1 MENTVEN
8 RLVAQKLKQI
18 HKRFVKS
25 SNELEGSGLKEDFL
39 KKAYTMFFNT
49 FFHDSPV
56 KDVANKFLNGKGIEK
71 YEKREI
77 GSGISGG
84 VKKRGRPKKVII
96 TGEGVSGDCE
106 CKDTKTGRGVSG
118 GKRKLSPWIEL
129 VNKVRKEQNLKGVKQ
144 AIEYIKKNDL
154 YKK

>member
-77 GSGISGG
+77 GSGVSGG
-84 VKKRGRPKKVII
+84 KKRGRPKKVII
-96 TGEGVSGDCE
+96 NGEGVSGGCE
-106 CKDTKTGRGVSG
+106 CKDTKTGKGVSG
-118 GKRKLSPWIEL
+118 GKRQLSPWIQL
-129 VNKVRKEQNLKGVKQ
+129 VNKTMKEQNLKGVKQ

>member
-56 KDVANKFLNGKGIEK
+56 KDIANKFLNGKGVGE
-71 YEKREI
+71 YENRQI
-77 GSGISGG
+77 GSGEIK
-84 VKKRGRPKKVII
+84 KKRGRPKQI
-96 TGEGVSGDCE
+96 GEGM
-106 CKDTKTGRGVSG
+106 SG
-118 GKRKLSPWIEL
+118 GCDCKEETKSTGKGVLGKKRKLSPWIEL
-129 VNKVRKEQNLKGVKQ
+129 VNKVRKEQNLKGVKE
-144 AIEYIKKNDL
+144 AIDYIKKNDL

>member
-18 HKRFVKS
+18 HKRFVKL
-25 SNELEGSGLKEDFL
+25 SNELKGSGLKEDFL

-49 FFHDSPV
+49 FFYDSPV

-77 GSGISGG
+77 GSGVIGG
-84 VKKRGRPKKVII
+84 KKRGRPKKVIN
-96 TGEGVSGDCE
+96 GEGVSGG
-106 CKDTKTGRGVSG
+106 CKCKEEKKSIGKGTSG
-118 GKRKLSPWIEL
+118 GKRKLSPWIQL
-129 VNKVRKEQNLKGVKQ
+129 VNQVRKEQNIKGVKQ
-144 AIEYIKKNDL
+144 AIEYI
-154 YKK
+154 

>member
-1 MENTVEN
+1 MENTAEN

-18 HKRFVKS
+18 HKKFVKS
-25 SNELEGSGLKEDFL
+25 QNELEGSGLKEDFL

-56 KDVANKFLNGKGIEK
+56 KDVANKFLGKGVAE
-71 YEKREI
+71 YEKRPI
-77 GSGISGG
+77 GSGVSGG
-84 VKKRGRPKKVII
+84 KKRGRPKKQI
-96 TGEGVSGDCE
+96 TGGCE
-106 CKDTKTGRGVSG
+106 CKDTKTGDNDKTGKGVSG
-118 GKRKLSPWIEL
+118 GKKVKKLSPWIEL

-144 AIEYIKKNDL
+144 AIEYIKKHDL

>member
-25 SNELEGSGLKEDFL
+25 SNELEWSGLKEDFL
-39 KKAYTMFFNT
+39 KKAYAMFFNT

-56 KDVANKFLNGKGIEK
+56 KDVANKFLNDKGIEK

-77 GSGISGG
+77 GSGIIGSG
-84 VKKRGRPKKVII
+84 KKRGRPKKISI
-96 TGEGVSGDCE
+96 GGCE
-106 CKDTKTGRGVSG
+106 CKDTKTGMGTSG
-118 GKRKLSPWIEL
+118 DKRKLSPWIEL
-129 VNKVRKEQNLKGVKQ
+129 VNKEKKEQNIKGVKQ
-144 AIEYIKKNDL
+144 AIEYI
-154 YKK
+154 

>member
-77 GSGISGG
+77 GSGVSGG
-84 VKKRGRPKKVII
+84 KKRGRPKKVII
-96 TGEGVSGDCE
+96 NGEGVSGGCE
-106 CKDTKTGRGVSG
+106 CKDTKTGKGVSG
-118 GKRKLSPWIEL
+118 GKRQLSPWIQL
-129 VNKVRKEQNLKGVKQ
+129 VNQVRKEQNIKGVKQ
-144 AIEYIKKNDL
+144 AIEYI
-154 YKK
+154 

>member
-77 GSGISGG
+77 GSGVIGG
-84 VKKRGRPKKVII
+84 KKRGRPKKVII
-96 TGEGVSGDCE
+96 NGEGVSGGCE
-106 CKDTKTGRGVSG
+106 CKDTKTKGKGVSG

>member
-1 MENTVEN
+1 MENTPEN
-8 RLVAQKLKQI
+8 KLVAQKLKQI

-25 SNELEGSGLKEDFL
+25 SNELQGAGLKEDFL

-56 KDVANKFLNGKGIEK
+56 KDVANKFLNGKGVGE

-84 VKKRGRPKKVII
+84 KKRGRPKKQL
-96 TGEGVSGDCE
+96 SGGCE
-106 CKDTKTGRGVSG
+106 CQDNKTTGKGVSG
-118 GKRKLSPWIEL
+118 GKKSSPWIDL

>member
-1 MENTVEN
+1 
-8 RLVAQKLKQI
+8 
-18 HKRFVKS
+18 
-25 SNELEGSGLKEDFL
+25 
-39 KKAYTMFFNT
+39 MFFNT
-49 FFHDSPV
+49 FFHDSPA

-77 GSGISGG
+77 GSGIIGG
-84 VKKRGRPKKVII
+84 KKRGRPKKII
-96 TGEGVSGDCE
+96 NGEGISGGCE
-106 CKDTKTGRGVSG
+106 CKDTKTGKGVSG

>member
-49 FFHDSPV
+49 FFHDSSV
-56 KDVANKFLNGKGIEK
+56 KDVANKFLNGKGVGE
-71 YEKREI
+71 YEKRQI
-77 GSGISGG
+77 GSGEIK
-84 VKKRGRPKKVII
+84 KKRGRPKKI
-96 TGEGVSGDCE
+96 GEGMSGGCDCKE
-106 CKDTKTGRGVSG
+106 EKKSTGKGVSG

-129 VNKVRKEQNLKGVKQ
+129 VNKVRKEQNLKGVKE